1 MMRISL
7 LVVVPALLLVHAC
20 SPVSRARL
28 NRALHA
34 TEEAFQDHTGF
45 VLYDLEKKETVFD
58 YNGARYFTPASNTKI
73 LTFYS
78 ALKILGDSVPALE
91 YVQRND
97 SLVFWGTGDPSF
109 LNREVFHDS
118 TVYNFLATA
127 ANDVYYSGAN
137 FHSDHFGRGWAWDDY
152 NSGYSAE
159 RSAFPVYGNRVTVVA
174 DREILRITPEYF
186 SPHFTGGSQDRET
199 RIVRDLHRNKFV
211 VHPASQLVDVRE
223 VSVPFRVDSITF
235 FSLLADTLRR
245 PVYGTRLTK
254 PSFTHTLFSIHVD
267 SLYSVMMQDSDN
279 FIAEQLLLMCANVL
293 SDTLKPEIT
302 IDFMTKAFLKDL
314 PDKPVWVDGSGLSR
328 YNLITPRT
336 VVRLWEKIAEEVPRE
351 RLFPLLATG
360 GAKGTIRKWYFAEK
374 PYIFGKTG
382 TLSNIHCLSG
392 FLVTRKGR
400 VLVFSFMSS
409 NYTSSTNA
417 IRRNMQSILFDI
429 YDRY

>member
-1 MMRISL
+1 MRISL
-7 LVVVPALLLVHAC
+7 LVAVPVLLLVHAC
-20 SPVSRARL
+20 SPVSRSRL
-28 NRALHA
+28 TKVFNA

-45 VLYDLEKKETVFD
+45 VLYDPEKKETIFE
-58 YNGARYFTPASNTKI
+58 YNGARYFTPASNTKV

-91 YVQRND
+91 YIQRSD

-109 LNREVFHDS
+109 LNPEVFFDS
-118 TVYNFLATA
+118 TVYQFLASA
-127 ANDVYYSGAN
+127 EANLYYSSAN
-137 FHSDHFGRGWAWDDY
+137 YHTDHFGEGWAWDDY
-152 NSGYSAE
+152 NSGYSPE
-159 RSAFPVYGNRVTVVA
+159 RSPFPLYGNRVAIVA

-186 SPHFTGGSQDRET
+186 RAYFKRGPEEDQT
-199 RIVRDLHRNKFV
+199 RIVRDLYQNRFV
-211 VHPASQLVDVRE
+211 VHPANKLVDVRE
-223 VSVPFRVDSITF
+223 INVPFRVDSVTL
-235 FSLLADTLRR
+235 FSLLADTLDR
-245 PVYGTRLTK
+245 PVYGAPLEK
-254 PSFTHTLFSIHVD
+254 PSFTNTLFSIHVD

-302 IDFMTKAFLKDL
+302 IDFVRANFLTDL

-328 YNLITPRT
+328 YNLITPRS
-336 VVRLWEKIAEEVPRE
+336 VVRLWEKISEEVPRE

-382 TLSNIHCLSG
+382 TLSNNHCLSG
-392 FLVTRKGR
+392 FLVAKSGK
-400 VLVFSFMSS
+400 VLIFSFMSS

-417 IRRNMQSILFDI
+417 IRRSMQDILYDI
-429 YDRY
+429 YERY